1 MSRGDA
7 YEDEVHSLR
16 HISDEDAD
24 RLLRGDLP
32 AGDRALDELAAFVQD
47 VGVAYSAPPTE
58 PVQARHLDAM
68 RRAARPRAAGWNPS
82 AEPAEAGSAPGRD
95 GPGLPERALRILAG
109 LTPRPG
115 LAGAAAAL
123 AVCLAFS
130 TLTALGRLPEP
141 VQAAVAGAARAVGV
155 SVPDPNEEGRPAEQR
170 PREQQHVKPA
180 GPASRAAPQPAPAI
194 GRRSVPP
201 PGESV
206 PETGG
211 SATPSDGMSDLPTTT
226 TPDAPAATPPDEP
239 PSHTPPEA
247 PAEPGS
253 PPPPEPGGNGD
264 QSGAPSQSP
273 LPVP

>member
-1 MSRGDA
+1 MSRSDA

-24 RLLRGDLP
+24 RLMRGDLP
-32 AGDRALDELAAFVQD
+32 AGDPGLDELAAFVQD
-47 VGVAYSAPPTE
+47 VGDAYSTPPTE

-82 AEPAEAGSAPGRD
+82 AEPADAGSAPGRD
-95 GPGLPERALRILAG
+95 GPGLPEWARRILAG

-155 SVPDPNEEGRPAEQR
+155 SVPDPHEERSPARRR
-170 PREQQHVKPA
+170 PREHQRAEPA
-180 GPASRAAPQPAPAI
+180 APASVAAPQPAPAI

-201 PGESV
+201 HGQPA
-206 PETGG
+206 PKTGG
-211 SATPSDGMSDLPTTT
+211 SATPNDGMSDLPTTT
-226 TPDAPAATPPDEP
+226 TPDPPAVTPPDEP
-239 PSHTPPEA
+239 GNDTPPEA
-247 PAEPGS
+247 PAEPAPAPEAGS
-253 PPPPEPGGNGD
+253 NGD

-273 LPVP
+273 LPIP

>member
-1 MSRGDA
+1 MSGSGA

-95 GPGLPERALRILAG
+95 GPGLPERARRILAG
-109 LTPRPG
+109 LIPRPR

-155 SVPDPNEEGRPAEQR
+155 SVPDPYEERRPAKR

-180 GPASRAAPQPAPAI
+180 GPASGAAPQPAPAI
-194 GRRSVPP
+194 GRRSLPP
-201 PGESV
+201 RGETA

-226 TPDAPAATPPDEP
+226 TPDP
-239 PSHTPPEA
+239 PSLEAPVDPPSEAPPESD
-247 PAEPGS
+247 PGTA
-253 PPPPEPGGNGD
+253 PEPQPGTSGD
-264 QSGAPSQSP
+264 ESGAPSQSP
-273 LPVP
+273 LPLP

>member
-1 MSRGDA
+1 MSPSGA

-32 AGDRALDELAAFVQD
+32 AGDRSLDELAAFVRD
-47 VGVAYSAPPTE
+47 VGVAYSTPPTE
-58 PVQARHLDAM
+58 PVEARHLDAM
-68 RRAARPRAAGWNPS
+68 RRAARPRAAGWNPF

-95 GPGLPERALRILAG
+95 GPGLPERVRRKIAAFA
-109 LTPRPG
+109 PRPR

-130 TLTALGRLPEP
+130 MLTALWELPEP
-141 VQAAVAGAARAVGV
+141 VQAAAADAARAIGV
-155 SVPDPNEEGRPAEQR
+155 SVPDPRVDHRVAKR
-170 PREQQHVKPA
+170 HPRWHKRETPS
-180 GPASRAAPQPAPAI
+180 PASGAAPLQAPEARRSPAPAR
-194 GRRSVPP
+194 GQA
-201 PGESV
+201 E

-211 SATPSDGMSDLPTTT
+211 SPAPSDGMDQLPTIT
-226 TPDAPAATPPDEP
+226 TPDP
-239 PSHTPPEA
+239 PSSEVPSDPPSEA
-247 PAEPGS
+247 PSESGPDTA
-253 PPPPEPGGNGD
+253 PEPQPGTNGD